1 MVCLIIIISGIYNKN
16 NFIIGEVDSLSV
28 AILPFGN
35 TIGDEDFEW
44 LRQQFVDELTNK
56 LLNLEYFTIKDFSQV
71 SNVIQSIEPSK
82 ANLIDLAI
90 AQKLGEAM
98 STTYIIY
105 GNYLIFNK
113 EKIRITSNLANV
125 KTGAI
130 LVSFQETYEISNLME
145 ILDIFPTSFKNKI
158 NEIDLGIIKNDKK

>member
-1 MVCLIIIISGIYNKN
+1 M
-16 NFIIGEVDSLSV
+16 
-28 AILPFGN
+28 
-35 TIGDEDFEW
+35 
-44 LRQQFVDELTNK
+44 
-56 LLNLEYFTIKDFSQV
+56 NLEYFTIKDFSQV

-113 EKIRITSNLANV
+113 EKILIER
-125 KTGAI
+125 
-130 LVSFQETYEISNLME
+130 
-145 ILDIFPTSFKNKI
+145 
-158 NEIDLGIIKNDKK
+158 